1 MLSDE
6 VVFLVKT
13 WDQVLVV
20 MDHLVDP
27 VHHQQQFQYSLV
39 LNFLS
44 CLPSVHMIG
53 DRTALL
59 PPSDVQSLVIVVT
72 KESFVVH
79 VIHDHGLINHQ
90 SIHPPKCLDQLSQTC
105 TGTMTL

>member
-6 VVFLVKT
+6 VMFLVKV

-20 MDHLVDP
+20 VDHLVDP
-27 VHHQQQFQYSLV
+27 VHLQQQFQYSLD
-39 LNFLS
+39 LNFQS
-44 CLPSVHMIG
+44 HPPSVHMIG

-59 PPSDVQSLVIVVT
+59 PPSDVQSLVTVLT

-79 VIHDHGLINHQ
+79 VICDHVPMNCQ
-90 SIHPPKCLDQLSQTC
+90 SILPTKHFGLSSQTC
-105 TGTMTL
+105 TGISML